1 MIERHPV
8 TDRATWLKLRKQD
21 VTASVVAALFGQHPY
36 ESALGVYA
44 EKTGLELPEIDNAV
58 LRRGRLLEG
67 AVAAAVA
74 EERPDWEIL
83 KATEYLRDPD
93 LRLGATPDFY
103 IEGDPR
109 GLGIL
114 QAKTVAPSVF
124 KKSWRE
130 SGPPFWIALQNA
142 TEMMLEKDAVF
153 GIVAA
158 LVVDP
163 WKLDCHLYPIPRHPG
178 VETKIADAVK
188 KFWDDVAA
196 GREPAPDYGRDA
208 ELFAALYP
216 ETTPLKTIDLTGNN
230 MLPVILPERADL
242 KAQAAKL
249 EQRIKEIDT
258 EVKFAMGDAEIA
270 TLPGFSI
277 TLKEQHRKS
286 YTVKET
292 SFRQLNISHNRPQGG
307 NLDDDT
313 PF

>member
-8 TDRATWLKLRKQD
+8 TDRESWLKLRKQD

-44 EKTGLELPEIDNAV
+44 EKTGLDLPEIDNAV

-74 EERPDWEIL
+74 EEHPEWEII
-83 KATEYLRDPD
+83 KGTDYLRDPD

-103 IEGDPR
+103 IMNDPR

-124 KKSWRE
+124 KKQWRDT
-130 SGPPFWIALQNA
+130 GPPFWIALQNA
-142 TEMMLEKDAVF
+142 TELMMEPDAAF
-153 GIVAA
+153 GVVAA

-163 WKLDCHLYPIPRHPG
+163 WKMECPIYPIPRHAG
-178 VETKIADAVK
+178 VEARIREAVT
-188 KFWDDVAA
+188 KFWADVAE

-216 ETTPLKTIDLTGNN
+216 EATPLKTVDLTGNN
-230 MLPVILPERADL
+230 MLPVILPERAEL
-242 KAQAAKL
+242 KVQMGKL
-249 EQRIKEIDT
+249 EKRVKEIDT

-277 TLKEQHRKS
+277 SLKTQNRKS
-286 YTVKET
+286 YSVAAT
-292 SFRQLNISHNRPQGG
+292 SFRRLNISDNRPQGDSF
-307 NLDDDT
+307 DDDG